1 MIMKRTI
8 ILIALTSMLAVAC
21 HKDDSIGGTVN
32 STDAMDLTTF
42 EWMSQT
48 DETAV
53 VAQLFEM
60 AGMVDDINGEVTIVG
75 PSKWSV
81 QRYIRRRNK
90 PYRDGVA
97 GATEF
102 KLEDLT
108 PAELAQMGMYVFP
121 GKWDSKALAEQ
132 GAQYLTS
139 LDGSQEIYLSLEKA
153 SADPGAAW
161 NGEGN
166 PGVGYQYGNFMM
178 SNPMLVYVVFKRGVN
193 WEVDDK
199 TGLPSYYARYTLG
212 LTSAETD
219 QAYRMYLSDVR
230 TKNGIVHIVVMG
242 NTAYAERY
250 HYHTLFFYGTRN
262 DDY

>member
-8 ILIALTSMLAVAC
+8 ILIALASLLAVAC

-32 STDAMDLTTF
+32 STDVMDLTTS
-42 EWMSQT
+42 EWMAAT

-53 VAQLFEM
+53 VAMLFEK
-60 AGMVDDINGEVTIVG
+60 AGLTHLIDSTVTIVG

-81 QRYIRRRNK
+81 QRYVRRRNK
-90 PYRDGVA
+90 PFRNGEA
-97 GATEF
+97 GAKEF
-102 KLEDLT
+102 KIEEIEDSVV
-108 PAELAQMGMYVFP
+108 AQMGMYVFP
-121 GKWDSKALAEQ
+121 GKWDSKALEEQ

-139 LDGSQEIYLSLEKA
+139 VDGSQEIYLSLEKA

-178 SNPMLVYVVFKRGVN
+178 SNPKLVYVVFKRGTK
-193 WEVDDK
+193 WEVDEK
-199 TGLPSYYARYTLG
+199 TGLPSYYARYALG
-212 LTSAETD
+212 LTSTETD

-242 NTAYAERY
+242 NTAYTERY
-250 HYHTLFFYGTRN
+250 QYHTLFFYGNRT